1 MTSNVQSSSRSITA
15 TAYTG
20 EISPFYKDHMVSVT
34 FYKDDI
40 PVVPTSGNVYIEAS
54 DDGIN
59 YGTLAIGVI
68 DATTPNYTRPT
79 ASGRIKRIKA
89 VPHEIEGADSYTLT
103 VTSWK

>member
-1 MTSNVQSSSRSITA
+1 MTTNVQTVSRSIST

-34 FYKDDI
+34 FYKDNE
-40 PVVPTSGNVYIEAS
+40 PVVPTSGNIYVEAS

-59 YGTLAIGVI
+59 YGTLATGAI

-79 ASGRIKRIKA
+79 ASGRVKRVKA
-89 VPHEIEGADSYTLT
+89 VPHDIQGADTYILT